1 MSVITREDSPGGS
14 GGSGACPRRAQRR
27 QAENEGGR
35 RIRDPFQPVAY
46 FLALVIAAITVVPI
60 LYVVVGGF
68 RTTGDLNNDPVG
80 LPSPWNLENYTFILG
95 SSGFWREVFNSTVI
109 AAITVSLTVVTGSMA
124 AFALS
129 RIDFK
134 GREAVF
140 TLFTLGLLFPA
151 SVALLPLYVMIR
163 QMGLLDSPWGVALPQ
178 AAFGLPTT
186 IIILRPF
193 MRAIPAELE
202 DSAVVDGCSRLG
214 FFWRILLPLSR
225 PALLTVAV
233 LSFVMSWN
241 AFILPLVVLTDANQ
255 LTLPLGV
262 SQFAGQWTA
271 DTARILAFTAL
282 SMIPALAFFSLAE
295 RRIVGGLTGAVK
307 G

>member
-1 MSVITREDSPGGS
+1 
-14 GGSGACPRRAQRR
+14 
-27 QAENEGGR
+27 
-35 RIRDPFQPVAY
+35 VAY
-46 FLALVIAAITVVPI
+46 FLALVIAGVTIVPI
-60 LYVVVGGF
+60 GYVVLGGF
-68 RTTGDLNNDPVG
+68 RTTGDLNADPVG
-80 LPSPWNLENYTFILG
+80 LPSPWNLENYAFILG
-95 SSGFWREVFNSTVI
+95 SSGFWHEVWNSTVI
-109 AAITVSLTVVTGSMA
+109 AAVTVSLTVVTGSMA

-129 RIDFK
+129 RIDFR

-163 QMGLLDSPWGVALPQ
+163 QMGLLDTPWGVALPQ

-233 LSFVMSWN
+233 LSFVQSWN

-271 DTARILAFTAL
+271 DTARILAYTAL

>member
-1 MSVITREDSPGGS
+1 MAVATQERASRHAAPPPGGTKV
-14 GGSGACPRRAQRR
+14 
-27 QAENEGGR
+27 
-35 RIRDPFQPVAY
+35 RDPFAPVAY
-46 FLALVIAAITVVPI
+46 FFALLIGGVTIVPI
-60 LYVVVGGF
+60 LYVIIGGF
-68 RTTGDLNNDPVG
+68 RTTGDLASKPVG
-80 LPSPWNLENYTFILG
+80 WPSPWHFENYSDIIG
-95 SSGFWREVFNSTVI
+95 QGDFWKMVFNSTLI
-109 AAITVSLTVVTGSMA
+109 ALITVVAAVGTGSMA

-134 GREAVF
+134 GREAIF

-163 QMGLLDSPWGVALPQ
+163 QLGLLDNPLGVALPQ
-178 AAFGLPTT
+178 AAFALPQT

-193 MRAIPAELE
+193 MRAIPVELE
-202 DSAVVDGCSRLG
+202 DSAVMDGCTRLG

-225 PALLTVAV
+225 PALLTVSV
-233 LSFVMSWN
+233 LAFVASWN
-241 AFILPLVVLTDANQ
+241 AFILPLVVITDANQ

-262 SQFAGQWTA
+262 AQFSGQWTA
-271 DTARILAFTAL
+271 DTARILAFTAM

-295 RRIVGGLTGAVK
+295 RHIVGGLTGAVK